1 MSKGHGFL
9 DIEDKTLT
17 TTDKTL
23 IVSLLRLSC
32 SLANIYV
39 ITLEVLSP
47 KTYDNPMCFTCG
59 HCGQTIDVCPSFLQC
74 LGVPS
79 LMSQQ

>member
-9 DIEDKTLT
+9 DVEDKTLT

-23 IVSLLRLSC
+23 IVSFLRLSC

-47 KTYDNPMCFTCG
+47 NT
-59 HCGQTIDVCPSFLQC
+59 
-74 LGVPS
+74 
-79 LMSQQ
+79 